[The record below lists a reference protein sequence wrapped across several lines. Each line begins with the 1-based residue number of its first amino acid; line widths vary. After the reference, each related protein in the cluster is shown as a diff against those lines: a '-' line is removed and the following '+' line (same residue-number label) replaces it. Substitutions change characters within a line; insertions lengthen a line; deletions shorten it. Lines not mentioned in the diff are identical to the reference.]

1 MGAPTKYCV
10 AALTLTLTGAASAG
24 TGSDTALVTDSSG
37 QPVRGTS
44 LECWQSSL
52 PSTGGAHICASAATS
67 GANIAA
73 TATAAA
79 PNAVTAPALAQ
90 PAATRPQEAN
100 PAGYAGYVT
109 DSAGQ
114 VVRGSLGECWHSSAW
129 SPAMA
134 NVVGCDG
141 VLARAV
147 PIPAPA
153 PSPKPQP
160 PVEPMRPPETER
172 AEPPSTAQSTVP
184 APAGSTAQAV
194 VPPTPTQTPPSD
206 SGRHAIA
213 PPVAPIP
220 PAQLTPEP
228 SSIAPAG
235 EAARS
240 AETPR
245 RQSEPGTSKITL
257 DTDAYFDFDKAILK
271 PEGKR
276 RLEALAAHL
285 TNINLEVVV
294 ATGHT
299 DATGSDTYNQ
309 RLSERRALTVKR
321 YLVQKGIA
329 GGRIFTE
336 GKGEKQ
342 PVASNSTRAG
352 RAQNRRVDVE
362 MVGTPKR

>member
-10 AALTLTLTGAASAG
+10 AALTLTFTGAVSAG

-44 LECWQSSL
+44 FECWQSSL
-52 PSTGGAHICASAATS
+52 PSTGGAHSCASAVTS
-67 GANIAA
+67 GASIAA
-73 TATAAA
+73 TTTTTAPTAA
-79 PNAVTAPALAQ
+79 TAPAMAQ
-90 PAATRPQEAN
+90 PAATSPQEGN
-100 PAGYAGYVT
+100 PVGYAGYVT
-109 DSAGQ
+109 DSTGQ

-129 SPAMA
+129 SPAVA

-141 VLARAV
+141 VLSRAV
-147 PIPAPA
+147 PVPAPA

-160 PVEPMRPPETER
+160 PAEPARPPETER
-172 AEPPSTAQSTVP
+172 AAPSSTAQSTVP

-194 VPPTPTQTPPSD
+194 VPPRPPSD
-206 SGRHAIA
+206 SGPQAIA

-220 PAQLTPEP
+220 PAQPTPEP

-235 EAARS
+235 EATRS
-240 AETPR
+240 GAVPR

-257 DTDAYFDFDKAILK
+257 DTDAYFDFDKATLK
-271 PEGKR
+271 PQGKR
-276 RLEALAAHL
+276 RLEALAARL
-285 TNINLEVVV
+285 IDMDLEVVV

-299 DATGSDTYNQ
+299 DATGSDAYNQ

-321 YLVQKGIA
+321 YLAQKGIA
-329 GGRIFTE
+329 RDRIFTE

-342 PVASNSTRAG
+342 PVASNLTRAG

-362 MVGTPKR
+362 MVGIPKR